1 MLTCSLLACRARVCR
16 GLVPGVSFQ
25 KMPRATGRSHAR
37 DKDAY
42 KRGWAGPSPTP
53 GALAHGGPAVIR
65 CLVHP
70 AEVAILDRFRSQRR
84 CLRAGGL
91 RAPEVTL
98 HEEKISSLRLRR

>member
-1 MLTCSLLACRARVCR
+1 MTMVAESRRVHPVLDE
-16 GLVPGVSFQ
+16 G
-25 KMPRATGRSHAR
+25 
-37 DKDAY
+37 
-42 KRGWAGPSPTP
+42 P